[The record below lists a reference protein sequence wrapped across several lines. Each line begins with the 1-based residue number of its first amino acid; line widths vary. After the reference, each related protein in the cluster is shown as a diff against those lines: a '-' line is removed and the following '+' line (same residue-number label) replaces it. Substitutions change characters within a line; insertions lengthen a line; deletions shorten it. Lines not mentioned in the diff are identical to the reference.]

1 MRTVA
6 TELSAECSGLTIHT
20 YVRLSHAPSMA
31 IAEGDAISSQRTNQ
45 RRKCP
50 SAMMMEI
57 QRSRGGRA
65 VWSSNLK

>member
-50 SAMMMEI
+50 SMMEI

>member
-50 SAMMMEI
+50 SAMIMMEI

-65 VWSSNLK
+65 GGLEL

>member
-50 SAMMMEI
+50 SAMMEI
-57 QRSRGGRA
+57 QRSGRA
-65 VWSSNLK
+65 GGLWSSNLK

>member
-31 IAEGDAISSQRTNQ
+31 IAEGDAISTQRTNQ

-50 SAMMMEI
+50 SAMI
-57 QRSRGGRA
+57 
-65 VWSSNLK
+65 

>member
-50 SAMMMEI
+50 SMMEI
-57 QRSRGGRA
+57 QGRRGGRA
-65 VWSSNLK
+65 VWSYNLK